1 MGQFVCL
8 RCLLVCCVFGFKMMI
23 LGPIVGFIDVNGV
36 FKLLEV
42 TLQWGPLIT
51 WVCVDLQLLEHVY
64 LHPRGG
70 ASST

>member
-1 MGQFVCL
+1 
-8 RCLLVCCVFGFKMMI
+8 MMI
-23 LGPIVGFIDVNGV
+23 LGPIVGFIDVNGM

-51 WVCVDLQLLEHVY
+51 WACVVQLLEHVY